1 MARSK
6 SPKRGQSAR
15 GSGGKRRRGRSPTP
29 PRRVVRR
36 RSPSPMRRGGRRR
49 SPTPMRGARK
59 SKVVLKERRGKS
71 RPPARRDKS
80 RSPGGG
86 GRGRRAKSPSPAGR
100 GRGGRGRGR
109 GSRQESPARKTRA
122 SKADV
127 DEEVETPSEEPW
139 ESGAGR
145 LRRPEWT
152 VNSSIPPGE
161 EILTEFRKLTL
172 GTLIEVAVYN
182 RSPEVSEAVETAVIG
197 SIAGVVAFAVP
208 PSQDGLEIVLR
219 DCIGSNTLMN
229 HFIKAELG
237 PTGHFFRVHLCR
249 QGEEDCSALPG
260 TWVNDPK
267 HVAWVNVLG
276 GGMLH
281 SHCWRIRE
289 YREIDE
295 PWLHGCFTTV
305 NVATEQGQ
313 VMRYVRTRHEQKQV
327 HEETV
332 AGVLA
337 QEKSKAAA
345 ASGSRGPELEF
356 LGVAKGGKAGE
367 PRYIPAPVLPGSKT
381 GAKRQGVMGQ
391 VDALGSQLAK
401 PSSSAAGDPARSM
414 VGNRPRTWRPSSF
427 LGPRKRA
434 RDIAKGDPS
443 LAMPTD
449 LSLPPPGP
457 VRGGDAEG
465 DVGDASKNPSGSP
478 GQSLGLA
485 KLVAAAQTKAQRER
499 KLRGDPS
506 KLLAMRAAE
515 GSTKSSSSSGVAGV
529 SKDDIL
535 DQVCAALG
543 VDASGKPKDA
553 DDGVGDERG

>member
-1 MARSK
+1 
-6 SPKRGQSAR
+6 
-15 GSGGKRRRGRSPTP
+15 
-29 PRRVVRR
+29 
-36 RSPSPMRRGGRRR
+36 
-49 SPTPMRGARK
+49 
-59 SKVVLKERRGKS
+59 
-71 RPPARRDKS
+71 
-80 RSPGGG
+80 
-86 GRGRRAKSPSPAGR
+86 
-100 GRGGRGRGR
+100 
-109 GSRQESPARKTRA
+109 
-122 SKADV
+122 
-127 DEEVETPSEEPW
+127 
-139 ESGAGR
+139 
-145 LRRPEWT
+145 